1 MHRFVSA
8 FPDTVG
14 VESPPVTTGRRAAAV
29 AMFVFVVGA
38 VRAALFWRGAPDQP
52 YVDLSWDPASHV
64 LSGLDFFDA
73 LRRFDLLSFLRT
85 AFGNHWW
92 PPLFG
97 VLTLPLHAILG
108 RSDLPARLL
117 SGLSYA
123 ALPAFCACA
132 VIIVT
137 YGRAV
142 IAMAAGLTLTLLL
155 YLTSPQLLE
164 MSRWPMLE
172 GCAAAMGLASVL
184 AFCVSERRGWHRVA
198 FVLAGLSTFLKYHYG
213 FFLLVT
219 LAFGVILRMNEDDR
233 ARLGSALKAFVMKP
247 VIATLGVV
255 MITLLV
261 LPVEAVRRT
270 RWIPTGENVP
280 WLVYATTIVL
290 VLAVPTWRAAARRGW
305 RTLPPIARDFLRFGL
320 AIPGVW
326 CLDPSNARVWYRQMR
341 IATDPPAV
349 FTDQVHRLA
358 RFITYDYVV
367 SPFWLLPLIGLGLVA
382 LVTRRTRVLSLP
394 LATHAIWPILLMTI
408 SNFSAE
414 PRFLASLMPVAF
426 AAAILGWA
434 ILLADLPARP
444 RGAVAGG
451 LAIVVVFGLAAAFSR
466 AGDIESRKTY
476 HYRYTIP
483 EGRFLEEAT
492 PLLAR
497 GRPVLVVL
505 PDDSQVTPTLR
516 LLLRLRMPDVPP
528 DDVVVVQGNAG
539 DLEGRARRFQEGLIA
554 FDKRWPPPPNVQP
567 VAEVPVHDREGSTL
581 LITERRSPSP

>member
-1 MHRFVSA
+1 ML
-8 FPDTVG
+8 
-14 VESPPVTTGRRAAAV
+14 
-29 AMFVFVVGA
+29 VFVVGA

-52 YVDLSWDPASHV
+52 YVDLSWDPASHI
-64 LSGLDFFDA
+64 LSGLDLFDA

-97 VLTLPLHAILG
+97 VLTLPLHAVLG

-117 SGLSYA
+117 SAVSYA
-123 ALPAFCACA
+123 GLPALCACA
-132 VIIVT
+132 VIVVTSGRTIVAT
-137 YGRAV
+137 V
-142 IAMAAGLTLTLLL
+142 AGLTLTLLL
-155 YLTSPQLLE
+155 YLTSPQLIE

-184 AFCVSERRGWHRVA
+184 AFSVSDRRGWHRAA

-219 LAFGVILRMNEDDR
+219 LAFGVTLRMNEDDR
-233 ARLGSALKAFVMKP
+233 ARLGGAIKTFVRKP
-247 VIATLGVV
+247 VVTTLGVAV
-255 MITLLV
+255 SILLV
-261 LPVEAVRRT
+261 LPVDAVRRT

-290 VLAVPTWRAAARRGW
+290 VVAVPTWRAAARRGW
-305 RTLPPIARDFLRFGL
+305 RTLPPIARDFIRFGL

-349 FTDQVHRLA
+349 FSDQVHRLA

-367 SPFWLLPLIGLGLVA
+367 SPFWLLPIIAIGIVA
-382 LVTRRTRVLSLP
+382 LVTRRTRILTLP
-394 LATHAIWPILLMTI
+394 LAVHAFWPILLMTLG
-408 SNFSAE
+408 NFSAE

-426 AAAILGWA
+426 GAAILGWSL
-434 ILLADLPARP
+434 LLADLPTRA
-444 RGAVAGG
+444 RGALAGA
-451 LAIVVVFGLAAAFSR
+451 LTIVVAFSLAAASSR
-466 AGDIESRKTY
+466 AADIESRKTY
-476 HYRYTIP
+476 RYRYTIP
-483 EGRFLEEAT
+483 EGRFLEAAT

-505 PDDSQVTPTLR
+505 PADSQVTPTLR
-516 LLLRLRMPDVPP
+516 LLLRLRMTDVPP

-539 DLEGRARRFQEGLIA
+539 DLEARARRFQEGLIA

-567 VAEVPVHDREGSTL
+567 VAEVAVHDREGSTL